1 MQRTVATMKKTRL
14 LNSQLSGAIA
24 SLGHGQGLTVCDCGL
39 PIGDSVERIDLALT
53 HGVPG
58 FLDTLDVVF
67 SETVVEEI
75 IIAKEFAQVSPELYQ
90 QFAERIRRLGE
101 EQGAP
106 VKVVQATH
114 ESFKAQSD
122 LSKAVVRTGECTP
135 YANVILKSGV
145 AF

>member
-1 MQRTVATMKKTRL
+1 M
-14 LNSQLSGAIA
+14 
-24 SLGHGQGLTVCDCGL
+24 
-39 PIGDSVERIDLALT
+39 
-53 HGVPG
+53 
-58 FLDTLDVVF
+58 
-67 SETVVEEI
+67 EEL
-75 IIAKEFAQVSPELYQ
+75 IIAEEFAQVSPELYQ
-90 QFAERIRRLGE
+90 QFAERIQLLEE

-106 VKVVQATH
+106 VRVVQISH